1 MSISFS
7 TIYVNLHGKTMIKI
21 FALILF
27 SFSSIAFA
35 QDTLPKSEI
44 EIKLSF
50 VPLVKQAAPA
60 VVNIYAQRIIEERR
74 SPFSRDPFF
83 RDFFRNFGQLQPR
96 VQNSLGSGVILS
108 ADGYVVSNYHV
119 VGGATDIRVV
129 LNDGREISGNVIL
142 SDQESDLAV
151 LRLNTDETLPHLDL
165 RKSDTVEVGE
175 LVLAIGNPF
184 GVGQTVTNGIISG
197 LARTGI
203 ASGSAK
209 GYFLQTDA
217 PINPGNS
224 GGALIDISGSLV
236 GVNTSILSR
245 SGGSNGIGF
254 AIPADLVGQFIIQA
268 KAGRSSFIR
277 PWAGMRGQPITFEM
291 AASLNLHAL
300 SGMII
305 SELHELSPF
314 AQVGIKVGDII
325 TKVDGLDINSPAEML
340 YRMSVL
346 GIGTTV
352 DISYLSKG
360 TILSAKIDLVEM
372 PDMEVKEFILGSE
385 FIFKDLHISELTPEF
400 QSKFGLSFSSKGLII
415 LDPGRMA
422 SRLGLR
428 RGDLLRE
435 VNGKSVNSIGGAISA
450 ISAVKTNGTITIIR
464 SGRRVSLRFR
474 F

>member
-1 MSISFS
+1 
-7 TIYVNLHGKTMIKI
+7 MIRI
-21 FALILF
+21 FALIFF
-27 SFSSIAFA
+27 SFSSIVFA
-35 QDTLPKSEI
+35 NDTVPQSEI

-74 SPFSRDPFF
+74 SPFTRDPFF
-83 RDFFRNFGQLQPR
+83 RDFFRNFGELQPR

-129 LNDGREISGNVIL
+129 LHDGREISGDIIL
-142 SDQESDLAV
+142 SDEDSDLAV
-151 LRLNTDETLPHLDL
+151 LKINIDEMLPHLDL

-254 AIPADLVGQFIIQA
+254 AIPADLVGQFLVQA

-291 AASLNLHAL
+291 AASLNLPAM

-314 AQVGIKVGDII
+314 LKVGIGVGDII

-340 YRMSVL
+340 YRMSVA
-346 GIGTTV
+346 GIGTKV

-360 TILSAKIDLVEM
+360 ITRTKKVGLVEM
-372 PDMEVKEFILGSE
+372 PNSNVEDIVLGPK
-385 FIFKDLHISELTPEF
+385 FIFPGLHVSELTPEF
-400 QSKFGLSFSSKGLII
+400 QSKFGLPFSSKGLIV
-415 LDPGRMA
+415 LDPGRIA
-422 SRLGLR
+422 VRLGLR
-428 RGDLLRE
+428 SGDLLQE
-435 VNGKSVNSIGGAISA
+435 INGKSVETIEDAISA
-450 ISAVKTNGTITIIR
+450 IGSIKSNGSITISR
-464 SGRRVSLRFR
+464 SGRRIALSFR
-474 F
+474 L

>member
-1 MSISFS
+1 MLRI
-7 TIYVNLHGKTMIKI
+7 
-21 FALILF
+21 LILIFF

-35 QDTLPKSEI
+35 KDTVPKSET

-60 VVNIYAQRIIEERR
+60 VVNIYAKRIIEERR

-151 LRLNTDETLPHLDL
+151 LKLNSDEVLPYLEL

-224 GGALIDISGSLV
+224 GGALIDISGALI

-254 AIPADLVGQFIIQA
+254 AIPADLVGQFLIQA
-268 KAGRSSFIR
+268 KEGRTSFIR

-291 AASLNLHAL
+291 AASLGLPAM

-314 AQVGIKVGDII
+314 SLAGIQVGDII
-325 TKVDGLDINSPAEML
+325 TKVDGLDINSPEEML
-340 YRMSVL
+340 YRMSVG

-352 DISYLSKG
+352 DVSYFSQGIIK
-360 TILSAKIDLVEM
+360 SVQIDLVEM
-372 PDMEVKEFILGSE
+372 PNVEAEQVILGPK
-385 FIFKDLHISELTPEF
+385 FIFLDLHISELTPEF
-400 QSKFGLSFSSKGLII
+400 QSKFGLSFSSKGLVV
-415 LDPGRMA
+415 LDPGRVA
-422 SRLGLR
+422 GRLGLR
-428 RGDLLRE
+428 SGDLLQE
-435 VNGKSVNSIGGAISA
+435 INGKSVETVDDAMSSIGSL
-450 ISAVKTNGTITIIR
+450 KGTGSITIRR
-464 SGRRVSLRFR
+464 SGRRISLRFR
-474 F
+474 L

>member
-1 MSISFS
+1 
-7 TIYVNLHGKTMIKI
+7 MIRI
-21 FALILF
+21 FALIFF
-27 SFSSIAFA
+27 SFSSTVFA
-35 QDTLPKSEI
+35 KDTVPQSEL

-129 LNDGREISGNVIL
+129 LHDGREISGDVIL
-142 SDQESDLAV
+142 SDEESDLAV
-151 LRLNTDETLPHLDL
+151 LKLNTDEMLPHLDL

-254 AIPADLVGQFIIQA
+254 AIPADLVGQFLIQA

-291 AASLNLHAL
+291 AASLNLPAM

-314 AQVGIKVGDII
+314 SKAGIGVGDII

-340 YRMSVL
+340 YRMSVV
-346 GIGTTV
+346 GIGTAV
-352 DISYLSKG
+352 DVSYLSQG
-360 TILSAKIDLVEM
+360 ILKSSKIDLVEM
-372 PDMEVKEFILGSE
+372 PNWEAKQVTLGPE
-385 FIFKDLHISELTPEF
+385 FIFMDLHISELTPEF
-400 QSKFGLSFSSKGLII
+400 QSKFGLSFSSDGLIV
-415 LDPGRMA
+415 LDPGRIA

-435 VNGKSVNSIGGAISA
+435 VNRKPVGTIEDAISA
-450 ISAVKTNGTITIIR
+450 ISSIKSSGSITIIR

-474 F
+474 L

>member
-1 MSISFS
+1 
-7 TIYVNLHGKTMIKI
+7 MIRI
-21 FALILF
+21 FALIFF
-27 SFSSIAFA
+27 SFSSIVFA
-35 QDTLPKSEI
+35 KDTVPQSEI

-129 LNDGREISGNVIL
+129 LHDGREISGDVIL
-142 SDQESDLAV
+142 ADEDSDLAV
-151 LRLNTDETLPHLDL
+151 LKINTDEILPHLDL

-254 AIPADLVGQFIIQA
+254 AIPADLVGQFLIQA
-268 KAGRSSFIR
+268 KAGSSSFIR

-291 AASLNLHAL
+291 AASLKLPAM

-314 AQVGIKVGDII
+314 SKVGIGVGDII

-340 YRMSVL
+340 YRMSVV
-346 GIGTTV
+346 GIGTAV
-352 DISYLSKG
+352 DVSYLSQG
-360 TILSAKIDLVEM
+360 ILKSSKIDLVEM
-372 PDMEVKEFILGSE
+372 PNWEAKQITLGPE
-385 FIFKDLHISELTPEF
+385 FIFMDLHISELTPEF
-400 QSKFGLSFSSKGLII
+400 QSKFGLSFSSDGLIV
-415 LDPGRMA
+415 LDPGRIA

-435 VNGKSVNSIGGAISA
+435 VIGKPVDTIEDAISA
-450 ISAVKTNGTITIIR
+450 ISSIKSNGSITIIR

-474 F
+474 L

>member
-1 MSISFS
+1 MLRI
-7 TIYVNLHGKTMIKI
+7 
-21 FALILF
+21 LILIFF
-27 SFSSIAFA
+27 SFSSIASA
-35 QDTLPKSEI
+35 KDTVPKSET

-60 VVNIYAQRIIEERR
+60 VVNIYAKRIIEERR

-151 LRLNTDETLPHLDL
+151 LKLNSDEVLPYLEL

-224 GGALIDISGSLV
+224 GGALIDISGALI

-254 AIPADLVGQFIIQA
+254 AIPADLVGQFLIQA
-268 KAGRSSFIR
+268 KEGRTSFIR

-291 AASLNLHAL
+291 AASLGLPAL
-300 SGMII
+300 SGIII

-314 AQVGIKVGDII
+314 SLAGIQVGDII
-325 TKVDGLDINSPAEML
+325 TKVDGLDINSPEEML
-340 YRMSVL
+340 YRMSVV

-352 DISYLSKG
+352 DVSYFSQGIIK
-360 TILSAKIDLVEM
+360 SVQIDLVEM
-372 PDMEVKEFILGSE
+372 PNIEAEQVILCPK
-385 FIFKDLHISELTPEF
+385 FIFLDLHISELTPEF
-400 QSKFGLSFSSKGLII
+400 QSKFGLSFSSKGLVV
-415 LDPGRMA
+415 LDPGRIA
-422 SRLGLR
+422 GRLGLR
-428 RGDLLRE
+428 SGDLLQE
-435 VNGKSVNSIGGAISA
+435 INGKSVETVDEAMSSIGSL
-450 ISAVKTNGTITIIR
+450 KGTGSITIRR
-464 SGRRVSLRFR
+464 SGRRISLRFR
-474 F
+474 L

>member
-1 MSISFS
+1 
-7 TIYVNLHGKTMIKI
+7 MIRI

-27 SFSSIAFA
+27 SFSSIVFA
-35 QDTLPKSEI
+35 KDTVPQSEI

-74 SPFSRDPFF
+74 RPFTRDPFF
-83 RDFFRNFGQLQPR
+83 RDFFRNFGELQPR

-129 LNDGREISGNVIL
+129 LQDGREISGDIIL
-142 SDQESDLAV
+142 SDEDSDLAV
-151 LRLNTDETLPHLDL
+151 LKINTDEILPHLDL

-254 AIPADLVGQFIIQA
+254 AIPADLVGQFLIQA

-291 AASLNLHAL
+291 AASLNLPAM

-314 AQVGIKVGDII
+314 LKVGIGVGDII

-340 YRMSVL
+340 YRMSVA
-346 GIGTTV
+346 GIGTKV
-352 DISYLSKG
+352 DISYLSKSI
-360 TILSAKIDLVEM
+360 TRTKKVDLVEM
-372 PDMEVKEFILGSE
+372 PNSNVEDIVLGPK
-385 FIFKDLHISELTPEF
+385 FIFPGLHVSELTPEF
-400 QSKFGLSFSSKGLII
+400 QSKFGLSFSSKGLIV
-415 LDPGRMA
+415 LDPGRIA
-422 SRLGLR
+422 VRLGLR
-428 RGDLLRE
+428 SGDLLQE
-435 VNGKSVNSIGGAISA
+435 INGKSVETIEDAISA
-450 ISAVKTNGTITIIR
+450 IGSIKSNGSITISR
-464 SGRRVSLRFR
+464 SGRRIALRFR
-474 F
+474 L

>member
-1 MSISFS
+1 
-7 TIYVNLHGKTMIKI
+7 MIRI
-21 FALILF
+21 FALIFF
-27 SFSSIAFA
+27 SFSSIIFA
-35 QDTLPKSEI
+35 KDTVPQSEL

-50 VPLVKQAAPA
+50 VSLVKQAAPA

-83 RDFFRNFGQLQPR
+83 RDFFQNFGQLQPR

-129 LNDGREISGNVIL
+129 LHDGREISGDVIL
-142 SDQESDLAV
+142 ADEDSDLAV
-151 LRLNTDETLPHLDL
+151 LKINTDEILPHLDL

-254 AIPADLVGQFIIQA
+254 AIPADLVGQFLIQA

-291 AASLNLHAL
+291 AASLNLPAM

-314 AQVGIKVGDII
+314 SKVGIGVGDII
-325 TKVDGLDINSPAEML
+325 TKVDGLDINNPAEML
-340 YRMSVL
+340 YRMSVV
-346 GIGTTV
+346 GIGTAV
-352 DISYLSKG
+352 DVSYLSQG
-360 TILSAKIDLVEM
+360 ILKSSKIDLVEM
-372 PDMEVKEFILGSE
+372 PNWEAKQVTLGPE
-385 FIFKDLHISELTPEF
+385 FIFMDLHISELTPEF
-400 QSKFGLSFSSKGLII
+400 QSKFGLSFSSDGLIV
-415 LDPGRMA
+415 LDPGRIA

-428 RGDLLRE
+428 RGDLLGE
-435 VNGKSVNSIGGAISA
+435 VNGKPVDTIEDAISA
-450 ISAVKTNGTITIIR
+450 ISSIKSSGSITIIR

-474 F
+474 L

>member
-1 MSISFS
+1 
-7 TIYVNLHGKTMIKI
+7 MIRI
-21 FALILF
+21 FALIFF
-27 SFSSIAFA
+27 SFSSTVFA
-35 QDTLPKSEI
+35 KDTVPQSEI

-129 LNDGREISGNVIL
+129 LHDGREISGDVIL
-142 SDQESDLAV
+142 ADEDSDLAV
-151 LRLNTDETLPHLDL
+151 LKINTDEILPHLDL

-254 AIPADLVGQFIIQA
+254 AIPADLVGQFLVQA

-291 AASLNLHAL
+291 AASLNLPAM

-314 AQVGIKVGDII
+314 SKVGIGVGDII

-340 YRMSVL
+340 YRMSVV
-346 GIGTTV
+346 GIGTAV
-352 DISYLSKG
+352 DVSYLSQG
-360 TILSAKIDLVEM
+360 ILKSSKIDLVEM
-372 PDMEVKEFILGSE
+372 PNWEAKQVTLGPE
-385 FIFKDLHISELTPEF
+385 FIFMDLHISELTPEF
-400 QSKFGLSFSSKGLII
+400 QSKFGLSFSSDGLIV
-415 LDPGRMA
+415 LDPGRIA

-435 VNGKSVNSIGGAISA
+435 VNRKPVDTIEDAISA
-450 ISAVKTNGTITIIR
+450 ISSIKSSGSITIIR

-474 F
+474 L

>member
-1 MSISFS
+1 
-7 TIYVNLHGKTMIKI
+7 MIRI
-21 FALILF
+21 FALIFF
-27 SFSSIAFA
+27 SFSSIVFA
-35 QDTLPKSEI
+35 KDTVPQSEI

-129 LNDGREISGNVIL
+129 LHDGREISGNVIL
-142 SDQESDLAV
+142 SDEDSDLAV
-151 LRLNTDETLPHLDL
+151 LKINTDEMLPHLDL

-236 GVNTSILSR
+236 GINTSILSR

-254 AIPADLVGQFIIQA
+254 AIPADLVGQFLVQA
-268 KAGRSSFIR
+268 KSGRSSFIR

-291 AASLNLHAL
+291 AASLNLPAM

-314 AQVGIKVGDII
+314 SKVGIGVGDII

-340 YRMSVL
+340 YRMSVA
-346 GIGTTV
+346 GIGAAV
-352 DISYLSKG
+352 DVSYLSKG
-360 TILSAKIDLVEM
+360 TIKSSKIDLVEI
-372 PDMEVKEFILGSE
+372 PNLKGKQVTLGPE
-385 FIFKDLHISELTPEF
+385 FIFLDLRISELTPEF
-400 QSKFGLSFSSKGLII
+400 QSKFGLSFSSTGLIV
-415 LDPGRMA
+415 LDPGRIA

-435 VNGKSVNSIGGAISA
+435 INGKSVDTIEDVTSA
-450 ISAVKTNGTITIIR
+450 ISSIQSSGSITIIR

-474 F
+474 L

>member
-1 MSISFS
+1 MCIRDRSI
-7 TIYVNLHGKTMIKI
+7 V
-21 FALILF
+21 FAK
-27 SFSSIAFA
+27 
-35 QDTLPKSEI
+35 DTVPQSEI

-129 LNDGREISGNVIL
+129 LHDGREISGDVIL
-142 SDQESDLAV
+142 ADEDSDLAV
-151 LRLNTDETLPHLDL
+151 LKIYTDEILPHLDL

-254 AIPADLVGQFIIQA
+254 AIPADLVGQFLIQA

-291 AASLNLHAL
+291 AASLNLPAM

-314 AQVGIKVGDII
+314 SKVGIGVGDII
-325 TKVDGLDINSPAEML
+325 TKVDGLDINNPAEML
-340 YRMSVL
+340 YRMSVV
-346 GIGTTV
+346 GIGTAV
-352 DISYLSKG
+352 DVSYLSQG
-360 TILSAKIDLVEM
+360 ILKSSKIDLVEM
-372 PDMEVKEFILGSE
+372 PNWEAKQITLGPE
-385 FIFKDLHISELTPEF
+385 FIFMDLHISELTPEF
-400 QSKFGLSFSSKGLII
+400 QSKFGLPFSSDGLIV
-415 LDPGRMA
+415 LDPGRIA

-435 VNGKSVNSIGGAISA
+435 VNRKPVGTIEDAISA
-450 ISAVKTNGTITIIR
+450 ISSIKSSGSITIIR

-474 F
+474 L

>member
-1 MSISFS
+1 
-7 TIYVNLHGKTMIKI
+7 MIQI
-21 FALILF
+21 FALIFF
-27 SFSSIAFA
+27 SFSSTVFA
-35 QDTLPKSEI
+35 KDTVPQSEI

-129 LNDGREISGNVIL
+129 LHDGREISGDVIL
-142 SDQESDLAV
+142 ADEDSDLAV
-151 LRLNTDETLPHLDL
+151 LKINTDEILPHLDL

-254 AIPADLVGQFIIQA
+254 AIPADLVGQFLVQA

-291 AASLNLHAL
+291 AASLNLPAM
-300 SGMII
+300 SGMIV
-305 SELHELSPF
+305 SEIHELSPF
-314 AQVGIKVGDII
+314 SKVGIRVGDII

-340 YRMSVL
+340 YRMSVV
-346 GIGTTV
+346 GIGTAV
-352 DISYLSKG
+352 DVSYLSQG
-360 TILSAKIDLVEM
+360 ILKSSKIDLVEM
-372 PDMEVKEFILGSE
+372 PNWEARQFTLGPE
-385 FIFKDLHISELTPEF
+385 FIFMDLHISELTPEF
-400 QSKFGLSFSSKGLII
+400 QAKFGLSFSSDGLIV
-415 LDPGRMA
+415 LDPGRIA

-435 VNGKSVNSIGGAISA
+435 VNRKPVGTIEDAISA
-450 ISAVKTNGTITIIR
+450 ISSIKSSGSITIIR

-474 F
+474 L

>member
-1 MSISFS
+1 MLRI
-7 TIYVNLHGKTMIKI
+7 
-21 FALILF
+21 LILIFF

-35 QDTLPKSEI
+35 KDTVPKSET

-60 VVNIYAQRIIEERR
+60 VVNIYAKRIIEERR

-151 LRLNTDETLPHLDL
+151 LKLNSDEVLPYLEL

-224 GGALIDISGSLV
+224 GGALIDISGALI

-254 AIPADLVGQFIIQA
+254 AIPADLVGQFLIQA
-268 KAGRSSFIR
+268 KEGRTSFIR

-291 AASLNLHAL
+291 AASLGLPAM

-314 AQVGIKVGDII
+314 SLAGIQVGDII
-325 TKVDGLDINSPAEML
+325 TKVDGLDINSPEEML
-340 YRMSVL
+340 YRMSVV

-352 DISYLSKG
+352 DVSYFSQSIIKSL
-360 TILSAKIDLVEM
+360 KIDLVEM
-372 PDMEVKEFILGSE
+372 PNVKAEQVTLGPK
-385 FIFKDLHISELTPEF
+385 FIFLDLHISELTPEF
-400 QSKFGLSFSSKGLII
+400 QSKFGLSFSSKGLVV
-415 LDPGRMA
+415 LDPGRIA
-422 SRLGLR
+422 GRLGLR
-428 RGDLLRE
+428 SGDLLQE
-435 VNGKSVNSIGGAISA
+435 INGKSVETVDEAMSSIGSL
-450 ISAVKTNGTITIIR
+450 KGTGSITIRR
-464 SGRRVSLRFR
+464 SGRRISLRFR
-474 F
+474 L

>member
-1 MSISFS
+1 M
-7 TIYVNLHGKTMIKI
+7 LRI
-21 FALILF
+21 FILIFF

-35 QDTLPKSEI
+35 KDTVPKSET

-60 VVNIYAQRIIEERR
+60 VVNIYAKRIIEERR

-83 RDFFRNFGQLQPR
+83 QDFFRNFGQLQPR

-151 LRLNTDETLPHLDL
+151 LKLNSDEVLPYLEL

-224 GGALIDISGSLV
+224 GGALIDISGALI

-254 AIPADLVGQFIIQA
+254 AIPADLVGQFLIQA
-268 KAGRSSFIR
+268 KEGRTSFIR

-291 AASLNLHAL
+291 AASLGLPAM

-314 AQVGIKVGDII
+314 SLAGIQVGDII
-325 TKVDGLDINSPAEML
+325 TKVDGLDINSPEEML
-340 YRMSVL
+340 YRMSVV

-352 DISYLSKG
+352 DVSYFSQGIIK
-360 TILSAKIDLVEM
+360 SVQIDLVEM
-372 PDMEVKEFILGSE
+372 PNIEAEQVILGPK
-385 FIFKDLHISELTPEF
+385 FIFLDLHISELTPEF
-400 QSKFGLSFSSKGLII
+400 QSKFGLSFSSKGLVV
-415 LDPGRMA
+415 LDPGRIA
-422 SRLGLR
+422 GRLGLR
-428 RGDLLRE
+428 SGDLLQE
-435 VNGKSVNSIGGAISA
+435 INGKSVETIDEAMSSIGSL
-450 ISAVKTNGTITIIR
+450 KGTGSITIRR
-464 SGRRVSLRFR
+464 SGRRISLRFR
-474 F
+474 L

>member
-1 MSISFS
+1 
-7 TIYVNLHGKTMIKI
+7 MIRI
-21 FALILF
+21 FALIFF
-27 SFSSIAFA
+27 SFSSTVFA
-35 QDTLPKSEI
+35 KDTVPQSEI

-60 VVNIYAQRIIEERR
+60 VVNIYAKRIIEERR
-74 SPFSRDPFF
+74 SPFSKDPFF
-83 RDFFRNFGQLQPR
+83 RDFFQNFGQLQPR

-108 ADGYVVSNYHV
+108 ANGYVVSNYHV

-129 LNDGREISGNVIL
+129 LHDGREISGDVIL
-142 SDQESDLAV
+142 ADEDSDLAV
-151 LRLNTDETLPHLDL
+151 LKINTDEILPHLDL

-254 AIPADLVGQFIIQA
+254 AIPADLVGQFLVQA

-291 AASLNLHAL
+291 AASLNLPAM

-314 AQVGIKVGDII
+314 LKVGIGVGDII

-340 YRMSVL
+340 YRMSVV
-346 GIGTTV
+346 GIGTAV
-352 DISYLSKG
+352 DVSYLSQG
-360 TILSAKIDLVEM
+360 ILKSSKIDLVEM
-372 PDMEVKEFILGSE
+372 PNWEAKQVTLGPE
-385 FIFKDLHISELTPEF
+385 FIFMDLHISELTPEF
-400 QSKFGLSFSSKGLII
+400 QSKFGLSFSSDGLIV
-415 LDPGRMA
+415 LDPGRIA

-428 RGDLLRE
+428 RGDLLR
-435 VNGKSVNSIGGAISA
+435 VLQSQRQQQLNQIQIP
-450 ISAVKTNGTITIIR
+450 R
-464 SGRRVSLRFR
+464 LF
-474 F
+474 

>member
-1 MSISFS
+1 
-7 TIYVNLHGKTMIKI
+7 MIRI
-21 FALILF
+21 FAIIFF
-27 SFSSIAFA
+27 SFSSIIVAK
-35 QDTLPKSEI
+35 DTVPQSEL

-83 RDFFRNFGQLQPR
+83 RDFFRNFGQMQPR

-129 LNDGREISGNVIL
+129 LHDGREISGNVIL
-142 SDQESDLAV
+142 SDEESDLAV
-151 LRLNTDETLPHLDL
+151 LKLDTDEMLPHLDL

-254 AIPADLVGQFIIQA
+254 AIPADLVGQFLVQA

-291 AASLNLHAL
+291 AASLNLPAM
-300 SGMII
+300 SGMIV
-305 SELHELSPF
+305 SEIHELSQF
-314 AQVGIKVGDII
+314 SKVGIGVGDII

-340 YRMSVL
+340 YRMSVV
-346 GIGTTV
+346 GIGTAV
-352 DISYLSKG
+352 DVSYLSQGIIK
-360 TILSAKIDLVEM
+360 SSKIELVEI
-372 PDMEVKEFILGSE
+372 PNLKAKQVTLGPE
-385 FIFKDLHISELTPEF
+385 FIFMDLQISELTPEL
-400 QSKFGLSFSSKGLII
+400 QSKFGLSFSSKGLIV
-415 LDPGRMA
+415 LDPGRIA
-422 SRLGLR
+422 SRLSLR
-428 RGDLLRE
+428 KGDLLRE
-435 VNGKSVNSIGGAISA
+435 INRKPVNTIEDAVSA
-450 ISAVKTNGTITIIR
+450 ISSIKSSGSITIIR

-474 F
+474 L

>member
-1 MSISFS
+1 
-7 TIYVNLHGKTMIKI
+7 MIRI
-21 FALILF
+21 FALIFF
-27 SFSSIAFA
+27 SFSSIVFA
-35 QDTLPKSEI
+35 KDTVPQSEI

-129 LNDGREISGNVIL
+129 LHDGREISGDVIL
-142 SDQESDLAV
+142 ADEDSDLAV
-151 LRLNTDETLPHLDL
+151 LKINTNEILPHLDL

-254 AIPADLVGQFIIQA
+254 AIPADLVGQFLIQA

-291 AASLNLHAL
+291 AASLNLPAM

-314 AQVGIKVGDII
+314 SKVGIGVGDII

-340 YRMSVL
+340 YRMSVV
-346 GIGTTV
+346 GIGTAV
-352 DISYLSKG
+352 DVSYLSQG
-360 TILSAKIDLVEM
+360 ILKSSKIDLVEM
-372 PDMEVKEFILGSE
+372 PNWEAKQVTLGPE
-385 FIFKDLHISELTPEF
+385 FIFMDLHISELTPEF
-400 QSKFGLSFSSKGLII
+400 QSKFGLSFSSDGLIV
-415 LDPGRMA
+415 LDPGRIA

-435 VNGKSVNSIGGAISA
+435 VNRKPVGTIEDAISA
-450 ISAVKTNGTITIIR
+450 ISSIKSSGSITIIR

-474 F
+474 L

>member
-1 MSISFS
+1 
-7 TIYVNLHGKTMIKI
+7 MIRI
-21 FALILF
+21 FALIFF
-27 SFSSIAFA
+27 SFSSIVFA
-35 QDTLPKSEI
+35 KDTVPQSEI

-129 LNDGREISGNVIL
+129 LHDGREISGDVIL
-142 SDQESDLAV
+142 ADEDSDLAV
-151 LRLNTDETLPHLDL
+151 LKINTDEILPHLDL

-254 AIPADLVGQFIIQA
+254 AIPADLVGQFLVQA

-291 AASLNLHAL
+291 AASLNLPAM

-314 AQVGIKVGDII
+314 SKVGIGVGDII

-340 YRMSVL
+340 YRMSVV
-346 GIGTTV
+346 GIGTAV
-352 DISYLSKG
+352 DVSYLSQG
-360 TILSAKIDLVEM
+360 ILKSSKIDLVEM
-372 PDMEVKEFILGSE
+372 PNWEAKQITLGPE
-385 FIFKDLHISELTPEF
+385 FIFMDLQISELTPEF
-400 QSKFGLSFSSKGLII
+400 QSKFGLSFSSDGLIV
-415 LDPGRMA
+415 LDPGRIA

-435 VNGKSVNSIGGAISA
+435 VNRKPVGTIEDAISA
-450 ISAVKTNGTITIIR
+450 ISSIKSSGSITIIR

-474 F
+474 L

>member
-1 MSISFS
+1 
-7 TIYVNLHGKTMIKI
+7 MIRI
-21 FALILF
+21 FALIFF
-27 SFSSIAFA
+27 SFSSIVFA
-35 QDTLPKSEI
+35 KDTVPQSEI

-129 LNDGREISGNVIL
+129 LHDGREISGDVIL
-142 SDQESDLAV
+142 ADEDSDLAV
-151 LRLNTDETLPHLDL
+151 LKINTDEMLPHLDL

-254 AIPADLVGQFIIQA
+254 AIPADLVGQFLIQA

-291 AASLNLHAL
+291 AASLNLPAM

-314 AQVGIKVGDII
+314 SKVGIGVGDII

-340 YRMSVL
+340 YRMSVV
-346 GIGTTV
+346 GIGTAV
-352 DISYLSKG
+352 DVSYLSQG
-360 TILSAKIDLVEM
+360 ILKSSKIDLVEM
-372 PDMEVKEFILGSE
+372 PNWEAKRVTLGPE
-385 FIFKDLHISELTPEF
+385 FIFMDLHISELTPEF
-400 QSKFGLSFSSKGLII
+400 QSKFGLSFSSDGLIV
-415 LDPGRMA
+415 LDPGRIA

-428 RGDLLRE
+428 RGDLLGE
-435 VNGKSVNSIGGAISA
+435 VNGKPVDTIEDAISA
-450 ISAVKTNGTITIIR
+450 ISSIKSSGSITIIR
-464 SGRRVSLRFR
+464 SGRRVFLRFR
-474 F
+474 L

>member
-1 MSISFS
+1 MLRI
-7 TIYVNLHGKTMIKI
+7 
-21 FALILF
+21 LILIFF
-27 SFSSIAFA
+27 SFSSIASA
-35 QDTLPKSEI
+35 KDTVPKSET

-60 VVNIYAQRIIEERR
+60 VVNIYAKRIIEERR

-151 LRLNTDETLPHLDL
+151 LKLNSDEVLPYLEL

-224 GGALIDISGSLV
+224 GGALIDISGALI

-254 AIPADLVGQFIIQA
+254 AIPADLVGQFLIQA
-268 KAGRSSFIR
+268 KEGRTSFIR

-291 AASLNLHAL
+291 AASLGLPAM

-314 AQVGIKVGDII
+314 SLAGIQVGDII
-325 TKVDGLDINSPAEML
+325 TKVDGLDINSPEEML
-340 YRMSVL
+340 YRMSVV

-352 DISYLSKG
+352 DVSYFSQSIIKSL
-360 TILSAKIDLVEM
+360 KIDLVEM
-372 PDMEVKEFILGSE
+372 PNVKAEQVTLGPK
-385 FIFKDLHISELTPEF
+385 FIFLDLHISELTPEF
-400 QSKFGLSFSSKGLII
+400 QSKFGLSFSSKGLVV
-415 LDPGRMA
+415 LDPGRIA
-422 SRLGLR
+422 GRLGLR
-428 RGDLLRE
+428 SGDLLQE
-435 VNGKSVNSIGGAISA
+435 INGKSVETIDEAMSSIGSL
-450 ISAVKTNGTITIIR
+450 KGTGSITIRR
-464 SGRRVSLRFR
+464 SGRRISLRFR
-474 F
+474 L

>member
-1 MSISFS
+1 
-7 TIYVNLHGKTMIKI
+7 MIRI

-27 SFSSIAFA
+27 SFSSIVFA
-35 QDTLPKSEI
+35 KDTVPQSEI

-60 VVNIYAQRIIEERR
+60 VVNIYAQIIIEERR

-129 LNDGREISGNVIL
+129 LHDGREISGDVIL
-142 SDQESDLAV
+142 ADEDSDLAV
-151 LRLNTDETLPHLDL
+151 LKINTDEILPHLDL

-254 AIPADLVGQFIIQA
+254 AIPADLVGQFLVQA

-291 AASLNLHAL
+291 AASLNLPAM

-314 AQVGIKVGDII
+314 SKVGIGVGDII

-340 YRMSVL
+340 YRMSVV
-346 GIGTTV
+346 GIGTAV
-352 DISYLSKG
+352 DVSYLSQG
-360 TILSAKIDLVEM
+360 ILKSSKIDLVEM
-372 PDMEVKEFILGSE
+372 PNWEAKQVTLGPE
-385 FIFKDLHISELTPEF
+385 FIFMDLHISELTPEF
-400 QSKFGLSFSSKGLII
+400 QSKFGLSFSSDGLIV
-415 LDPGRMA
+415 LDPGRIA

-435 VNGKSVNSIGGAISA
+435 VNRKPVGTIEGAISA
-450 ISAVKTNGTITIIR
+450 ISSIKSSGSITIIR

-474 F
+474 L

>member
-1 MSISFS
+1 
-7 TIYVNLHGKTMIKI
+7 MIRI
-21 FALILF
+21 FALIFF
-27 SFSSIAFA
+27 SFSSIVFA
-35 QDTLPKSEI
+35 KDTVPQSEI

-129 LNDGREISGNVIL
+129 LHDGREISGDVIL
-142 SDQESDLAV
+142 ADEDSDLAV
-151 LRLNTDETLPHLDL
+151 LKINTDEILPHLDL

-254 AIPADLVGQFIIQA
+254 AIPADLVGQFLVQA

-291 AASLNLHAL
+291 AASLNLPAM

-314 AQVGIKVGDII
+314 SKVGIGVGDII

-340 YRMSVL
+340 YRMSVV
-346 GIGTTV
+346 GIGTAV
-352 DISYLSKG
+352 DVSYLSQG
-360 TILSAKIDLVEM
+360 ILKSSKIDLVEM
-372 PDMEVKEFILGSE
+372 PNWEAKQIILGPE
-385 FIFKDLHISELTPEF
+385 FIFMDLHISELTPEF
-400 QSKFGLSFSSKGLII
+400 QSTFGLSFSSDGLIV
-415 LDPGRMA
+415 LDPGRIA

-428 RGDLLRE
+428 RGDLLGE
-435 VNGKSVNSIGGAISA
+435 VNGKPVDTIEDAISA
-450 ISAVKTNGTITIIR
+450 ISSIKSSGSITIIR

-474 F
+474 L

>member
-1 MSISFS
+1 
-7 TIYVNLHGKTMIKI
+7 MIRI
-21 FALILF
+21 FALIFF
-27 SFSSIAFA
+27 SFSSIVFA
-35 QDTLPKSEI
+35 KDTVPQSEI

-129 LNDGREISGNVIL
+129 LHDGREISGNVIL
-142 SDQESDLAV
+142 SDEDSDLAV
-151 LRLNTDETLPHLDL
+151 LKINTDEMLPHLDL

-254 AIPADLVGQFIIQA
+254 AIPADLVGQFLVQA

-291 AASLNLHAL
+291 AASLNLPAM

-314 AQVGIKVGDII
+314 SKVGIGVGDII
-325 TKVDGLDINSPAEML
+325 TKVDGLDINNPAEML
-340 YRMSVL
+340 YRMSVV
-346 GIGTTV
+346 GIGTAV
-352 DISYLSKG
+352 DVSYLSQG
-360 TILSAKIDLVEM
+360 ILKSSKIDLVEM
-372 PDMEVKEFILGSE
+372 PNWEAKQVTLGPE
-385 FIFKDLHISELTPEF
+385 FIFMDLHISELTPEF
-400 QSKFGLSFSSKGLII
+400 QSKFGLSFSSDGLIV
-415 LDPGRMA
+415 LDPGRIA

-435 VNGKSVNSIGGAISA
+435 VNRKPVDTIEDAISA
-450 ISAVKTNGTITIIR
+450 ISSIKSNGSITIIR

-474 F
+474 L

>member
-1 MSISFS
+1 
-7 TIYVNLHGKTMIKI
+7 MIRI
-21 FALILF
+21 FALIFF
-27 SFSSIAFA
+27 SFSSIVFA
-35 QDTLPKSEI
+35 KDTVPQSEI

-74 SPFSRDPFF
+74 SPFTRDPFF
-83 RDFFRNFGQLQPR
+83 RDFFQNFGQLQPR

-129 LNDGREISGNVIL
+129 LHDGREISGDVIL
-142 SDQESDLAV
+142 ADEDSDLAV
-151 LRLNTDETLPHLDL
+151 LKINTDEILPHLDL

-254 AIPADLVGQFIIQA
+254 AIPADLVGQFLVQA

-291 AASLNLHAL
+291 AASLNLPAM

-314 AQVGIKVGDII
+314 SKVGIGVGDII

-340 YRMSVL
+340 YRMSVV
-346 GIGTTV
+346 GIGTAV
-352 DISYLSKG
+352 DVSYLSQG
-360 TILSAKIDLVEM
+360 ILKSSKIDLVEM
-372 PDMEVKEFILGSE
+372 PNWEAKQVTLGPE
-385 FIFKDLHISELTPEF
+385 FIFMDLHISELTPEF
-400 QSKFGLSFSSKGLII
+400 QSKFGLSFSSDGLIV
-415 LDPGRMA
+415 LDPGRIA

-435 VNGKSVNSIGGAISA
+435 VNRKPVGTIEDAISA
-450 ISAVKTNGTITIIR
+450 ISSIKSSGSITIIR

-474 F
+474 L

>member
-1 MSISFS
+1 
-7 TIYVNLHGKTMIKI
+7 MIRI
-21 FALILF
+21 FALIFF
-27 SFSSIAFA
+27 SFSSIVLAK
-35 QDTLPKSEI
+35 DTVPQSEI

-129 LNDGREISGNVIL
+129 LHDGREISGDVIL
-142 SDQESDLAV
+142 ADEDSDLAV
-151 LRLNTDETLPHLDL
+151 LKINTDEILPHLDL

-254 AIPADLVGQFIIQA
+254 AIPADLVGQFLIQA

-291 AASLNLHAL
+291 AASLNLPAM

-314 AQVGIKVGDII
+314 SKVGIGVGDII

-340 YRMSVL
+340 YRMSVV
-346 GIGTTV
+346 GIGTAV
-352 DISYLSKG
+352 DVSYLSQG
-360 TILSAKIDLVEM
+360 ILKSSKIDLVEM
-372 PDMEVKEFILGSE
+372 PNWEARQFTLGPE
-385 FIFKDLHISELTPEF
+385 FIFMDLHISELTPEF
-400 QSKFGLSFSSKGLII
+400 QSKFGLSFSSDGLIV
-415 LDPGRMA
+415 LDPGRIA

-435 VNGKSVNSIGGAISA
+435 VNRKPVGTIEDAISA
-450 ISAVKTNGTITIIR
+450 ISSIKSSGSITIIR

-474 F
+474 L

>member
-1 MSISFS
+1 
-7 TIYVNLHGKTMIKI
+7 MIRI
-21 FALILF
+21 FALIFF
-27 SFSSIAFA
+27 SFSSIVFA
-35 QDTLPKSEI
+35 KDTVPQSEI

-50 VPLVKQAAPA
+50 VPLVKQASPA

-129 LNDGREISGNVIL
+129 LHDGREISGDVIL
-142 SDQESDLAV
+142 ADEDSDLAV
-151 LRLNTDETLPHLDL
+151 LKINTDEILPHLDL

-254 AIPADLVGQFIIQA
+254 AIPADLIGQFLIQA

-291 AASLNLHAL
+291 AASLNLPAM

-314 AQVGIKVGDII
+314 SKVGIGVGDII

-340 YRMSVL
+340 YRMSVV
-346 GIGTTV
+346 GIGTAV
-352 DISYLSKG
+352 DVSYLSQG
-360 TILSAKIDLVEM
+360 ILKSSKIDLVEM
-372 PDMEVKEFILGSE
+372 PNWEAKQVTLGPE
-385 FIFKDLHISELTPEF
+385 FIFMDLHISELTPEF
-400 QSKFGLSFSSKGLII
+400 QSKFGLSFSSDGLIV
-415 LDPGRMA
+415 LDPGRIA

-435 VNGKSVNSIGGAISA
+435 VNRKPVGTIEDAISA
-450 ISAVKTNGTITIIR
+450 ISSIKSSGSITIIR

-474 F
+474 L

>member
-1 MSISFS
+1 
-7 TIYVNLHGKTMIKI
+7 MIRI
-21 FALILF
+21 FALIFF
-27 SFSSIAFA
+27 SFSSIVFA
-35 QDTLPKSEI
+35 KDTVPQSEI

-50 VPLVKQAAPA
+50 VPLVKQASPA

-129 LNDGREISGNVIL
+129 LHDGREISGDVIL
-142 SDQESDLAV
+142 ADEDSDLAV
-151 LRLNTDETLPHLDL
+151 LKINTDEILPHLDL

-254 AIPADLVGQFIIQA
+254 AIPADLVGQFLVQA

-291 AASLNLHAL
+291 AASLNLPAM

-314 AQVGIKVGDII
+314 SKVGMGVGDII
-325 TKVDGLDINSPAEML
+325 IKVDGLDINSPAEML
-340 YRMSVL
+340 YRMSVV
-346 GIGTTV
+346 GIGTAV
-352 DISYLSKG
+352 DVSYLSQG
-360 TILSAKIDLVEM
+360 ILKSSKIDLVEM
-372 PDMEVKEFILGSE
+372 PNWEAKQVTLGPE
-385 FIFKDLHISELTPEF
+385 FIFMDLHISELTPEF
-400 QSKFGLSFSSKGLII
+400 QSKFGLSFSSDGLIV
-415 LDPGRMA
+415 LDPGRIA

-428 RGDLLRE
+428 RGDLLGE
-435 VNGKSVNSIGGAISA
+435 VNGKPVDTIQDAISA
-450 ISAVKTNGTITIIR
+450 ISSIKSGGSITIIR

-474 F
+474 L

>member
-1 MSISFS
+1 
-7 TIYVNLHGKTMIKI
+7 MIRI
-21 FALILF
+21 FALIFF
-27 SFSSIAFA
+27 SFSSIVSAK
-35 QDTLPKSEI
+35 DTVPQSEI

-74 SPFSRDPFF
+74 SPFSRDLFF
-83 RDFFRNFGQLQPR
+83 RDFFQNFGQLQPR

-129 LNDGREISGNVIL
+129 LHDGREISGDVIL
-142 SDQESDLAV
+142 ADEDSDLAV
-151 LRLNTDETLPHLDL
+151 LKINTDEILPHLDL

-254 AIPADLVGQFIIQA
+254 AIPADLVGQFLIQA
-268 KAGRSSFIR
+268 KAGSSSFIR

-291 AASLNLHAL
+291 AASLNLPAM

-314 AQVGIKVGDII
+314 SKAGIGVGDII

-340 YRMSVL
+340 YRMSVV
-346 GIGTTV
+346 GIGRAV
-352 DISYLSKG
+352 DVSYLSQG
-360 TILSAKIDLVEM
+360 ILKSSKIDLVEM
-372 PDMEVKEFILGSE
+372 PNWEARQFTLGPE
-385 FIFKDLHISELTPEF
+385 FIFMDLHISELTPEF
-400 QSKFGLSFSSKGLII
+400 QSKFGLSFSSDGLIV
-415 LDPGRMA
+415 LDPGRIA

-435 VNGKSVNSIGGAISA
+435 VNRKPVGTVEDAISA
-450 ISAVKTNGTITIIR
+450 ISSIKSSGSITIIR

-474 F
+474 L

>member
-1 MSISFS
+1 
-7 TIYVNLHGKTMIKI
+7 MIRI
-21 FALILF
+21 FALIFF
-27 SFSSIAFA
+27 SFSSIVFA
-35 QDTLPKSEI
+35 KDTVPQSEI

-119 VGGATDIRVV
+119 VGGATDIKVV
-129 LNDGREISGNVIL
+129 LHDGREISGDVIL
-142 SDQESDLAV
+142 ADEDSDLAV
-151 LRLNTDETLPHLDL
+151 LKINTDEILPHLDL

-254 AIPADLVGQFIIQA
+254 AIPADLVGQFLVQA

-291 AASLNLHAL
+291 AASLNLPAM

-314 AQVGIKVGDII
+314 SKVGIGVGDII

-340 YRMSVL
+340 YRMSVV
-346 GIGTTV
+346 GIGTAV
-352 DISYLSKG
+352 DVSYLSQG
-360 TILSAKIDLVEM
+360 ILKSSKIDLVEM
-372 PDMEVKEFILGSE
+372 QNWEAKQVTLGPE
-385 FIFKDLHISELTPEF
+385 FIFLDLHISELTPEF
-400 QSKFGLSFSSKGLII
+400 QSKFGLSFSSDGLIV
-415 LDPGRMA
+415 LDPGRIA

-435 VNGKSVNSIGGAISA
+435 VNRKPVATIEDAISA
-450 ISAVKTNGTITIIR
+450 ISFIKSSGSITIIR

-474 F
+474 L

>member
-1 MSISFS
+1 M
-7 TIYVNLHGKTMIKI
+7 LRI
-21 FALILF
+21 FILIFF

-35 QDTLPKSEI
+35 KDTVPKSET

-60 VVNIYAQRIIEERR
+60 VVNIYAKRIIEERR

-151 LRLNTDETLPHLDL
+151 LKLNSDEVLPYLEL

-224 GGALIDISGSLV
+224 GGALIDISGALI

-254 AIPADLVGQFIIQA
+254 AIPADLVGQFLIQA
-268 KAGRSSFIR
+268 KEGRTSFIR

-291 AASLNLHAL
+291 AASLGLPAM

-314 AQVGIKVGDII
+314 SLAGIQVGDII
-325 TKVDGLDINSPAEML
+325 TKVDGLDINSPEEML
-340 YRMSVL
+340 YRMSVV

-352 DISYLSKG
+352 DVSYFSQSIIKSL
-360 TILSAKIDLVEM
+360 KIDLVEM
-372 PDMEVKEFILGSE
+372 PNVKAEQVTLGPK
-385 FIFKDLHISELTPEF
+385 FIFLDLHISELTPEF
-400 QSKFGLSFSSKGLII
+400 QSKFGLSFSSKGLVV
-415 LDPGRMA
+415 LDPGRIA
-422 SRLGLR
+422 GRLGLR
-428 RGDLLRE
+428 SGDLLQE
-435 VNGKSVNSIGGAISA
+435 INGKSVETIDEAMSSIGSL
-450 ISAVKTNGTITIIR
+450 KGTGSITIRR
-464 SGRRVSLRFR
+464 SGRRISLRFR
-474 F
+474 L

>member
-1 MSISFS
+1 M
-7 TIYVNLHGKTMIKI
+7 
-21 FALILF
+21 
-27 SFSSIAFA
+27 
-35 QDTLPKSEI
+35 
-44 EIKLSF
+44 
-50 VPLVKQAAPA
+50 
-60 VVNIYAQRIIEERR
+60 
-74 SPFSRDPFF
+74 
-83 RDFFRNFGQLQPR
+83 
-96 VQNSLGSGVILS
+96 S

-129 LNDGREISGNVIL
+129 LNNGREISGNVIL

-151 LRLNTDETLPHLDL
+151 LKLNSDEVLPYLEL

-224 GGALIDISGSLV
+224 GGALIDISGALI

-254 AIPADLVGQFIIQA
+254 AIPADLVGQFLIQA
-268 KAGRSSFIR
+268 KEGRTSFIR

-291 AASLNLHAL
+291 AASLGLPAM

-314 AQVGIKVGDII
+314 SLAGIQVGDII
-325 TKVDGLDINSPAEML
+325 TKVDGLDINSPEEML
-340 YRMSVL
+340 YRMSVG

-352 DISYLSKG
+352 DVSYFSKS
-360 TILSAKIDLVEM
+360 IIKSLKIDLVEM
-372 PDMEVKEFILGSE
+372 PNVKAEQVTLGPK
-385 FIFKDLHISELTPEF
+385 FIFLDLHISELTPEF
-400 QSKFGLSFSSKGLII
+400 QSKFGLSFSSKGLVV
-415 LDPGRMA
+415 LDPGRIA
-422 SRLGLR
+422 GRLGLR
-428 RGDLLRE
+428 SGDLLQE
-435 VNGKSVNSIGGAISA
+435 INGKSVETVDEAMSSIGSL
-450 ISAVKTNGTITIIR
+450 KGTGSITIRR
-464 SGRRVSLRFR
+464 SGRRISLRFR
-474 F
+474 L

>member
-1 MSISFS
+1 
-7 TIYVNLHGKTMIKI
+7 MIRI
-21 FALILF
+21 FALIFF
-27 SFSSIAFA
+27 SFSSIVFA
-35 QDTLPKSEI
+35 KDTVPQSEI

-129 LNDGREISGNVIL
+129 LHDGREISGDVIL
-142 SDQESDLAV
+142 ADEDSDLAV
-151 LRLNTDETLPHLDL
+151 LKINTDEILPHLDL

-254 AIPADLVGQFIIQA
+254 AIPADLVGQFLVQA

-291 AASLNLHAL
+291 AASLNLPAM

-314 AQVGIKVGDII
+314 SKVGIGVGDII

-340 YRMSVL
+340 YRMSVV
-346 GIGTTV
+346 GIGTAV
-352 DISYLSKG
+352 DVSYLSQG
-360 TILSAKIDLVEM
+360 ILKSSKIDLVEM
-372 PDMEVKEFILGSE
+372 PNWEAKQIILGPE
-385 FIFKDLHISELTPEF
+385 FIFMDLHISELTPEF
-400 QSKFGLSFSSKGLII
+400 QSKFGLSFSSDGLIV
-415 LDPGRMA
+415 LDPGRIA

-435 VNGKSVNSIGGAISA
+435 VNRKPVGTIEDAISA
-450 ISAVKTNGTITIIR
+450 ISSIKSSGSITIIR

-474 F
+474 L

>member
-1 MSISFS
+1 
-7 TIYVNLHGKTMIKI
+7 MIRI
-21 FALILF
+21 FALIFF
-27 SFSSIAFA
+27 SFSSIVFA
-35 QDTLPKSEI
+35 KDTFPQSEI

-129 LNDGREISGNVIL
+129 LHDGREISGDIIL
-142 SDQESDLAV
+142 SDEDSDLAV
-151 LRLNTDETLPHLDL
+151 LKINIDEMLPHLDL

-254 AIPADLVGQFIIQA
+254 AIPADLVGQFLVQA

-291 AASLNLHAL
+291 AASLNLSAM

-314 AQVGIKVGDII
+314 SKVGIGVGDII

-340 YRMSVL
+340 YRMSVV
-346 GIGTTV
+346 GIGTAV
-352 DISYLSKG
+352 DVSYLSQG
-360 TILSAKIDLVEM
+360 ILKSSKIDLVKM
-372 PDMEVKEFILGSE
+372 PNWEAKQVTLGPE
-385 FIFKDLHISELTPEF
+385 FIFMDLHISELTPEF
-400 QSKFGLSFSSKGLII
+400 QSKFGLSFSSDGLIV
-415 LDPGRMA
+415 LDPGRIA

-435 VNGKSVNSIGGAISA
+435 VNRKPVDTIEDAISA
-450 ISAVKTNGTITIIR
+450 ISSIKSSGSITIIR

-474 F
+474 L

>member
-1 MSISFS
+1 
-7 TIYVNLHGKTMIKI
+7 MIRI
-21 FALILF
+21 FALIFF
-27 SFSSIAFA
+27 SFSSIVFA
-35 QDTLPKSEI
+35 KDTVPQSEI

-129 LNDGREISGNVIL
+129 LHDGREISGDVIL
-142 SDQESDLAV
+142 ADEDSDLAV
-151 LRLNTDETLPHLDL
+151 LKINTDEILPHLDL

-254 AIPADLVGQFIIQA
+254 AIPADLVGQFLVQA

-291 AASLNLHAL
+291 AASLNLPAM

-314 AQVGIKVGDII
+314 SKVGIGVGDII

-340 YRMSVL
+340 YRMSVV
-346 GIGTTV
+346 GIGTAV
-352 DISYLSKG
+352 DVSYLSQG
-360 TILSAKIDLVEM
+360 ILKSSKIDLVEM
-372 PDMEVKEFILGSE
+372 PNWEAKQVTLGPE
-385 FIFKDLHISELTPEF
+385 FIFMDLHISELTPEF
-400 QSKFGLSFSSKGLII
+400 QSKFGLSFSSDGLIV
-415 LDPGRMA
+415 LDPGRIA

-435 VNGKSVNSIGGAISA
+435 VNRKSVGTIGDAISA
-450 ISAVKTNGTITIIR
+450 ISSIKSSGSITIIR

-474 F
+474 L

>member
-1 MSISFS
+1 MLRI
-7 TIYVNLHGKTMIKI
+7 
-21 FALILF
+21 LILIFF

-35 QDTLPKSEI
+35 KDTVPKSET

-60 VVNIYAQRIIEERR
+60 VVNIYAKRIIEERR

-151 LRLNTDETLPHLDL
+151 LKLNSDEVLPYLEL

-224 GGALIDISGSLV
+224 GGALIDISGALI

-254 AIPADLVGQFIIQA
+254 AIPADLVGQFLIQA
-268 KAGRSSFIR
+268 KEGRTSFIR

-291 AASLNLHAL
+291 AASLGLPAM

-314 AQVGIKVGDII
+314 SLAGIQVGDII
-325 TKVDGLDINSPAEML
+325 TKVDGLDINSPEEML
-340 YRMSVL
+340 YRMSVG

-352 DISYLSKG
+352 DVSYLSQSIIK
-360 TILSAKIDLVEM
+360 SVQIDLVEM
-372 PDMEVKEFILGSE
+372 PNVEAEQVILGPK
-385 FIFKDLHISELTPEF
+385 FIFLDLHISELTPEF
-400 QSKFGLSFSSKGLII
+400 QSKFGLSFSSKGLVV
-415 LDPGRMA
+415 LDPGRIA
-422 SRLGLR
+422 GRLGLR
-428 RGDLLRE
+428 SGDLLQE
-435 VNGKSVNSIGGAISA
+435 INGKSVETVDEAMSSIGSL
-450 ISAVKTNGTITIIR
+450 KGTGSITIRR
-464 SGRRVSLRFR
+464 SGRRISLRFR
-474 F
+474 L

>member
-1 MSISFS
+1 
-7 TIYVNLHGKTMIKI
+7 MIRI
-21 FALILF
+21 FALIFF
-27 SFSSIAFA
+27 SFSSIVFA
-35 QDTLPKSEI
+35 KDTVPQSEI

-60 VVNIYAQRIIEERR
+60 VVNIYAQRVIEERR

-129 LNDGREISGNVIL
+129 LHDGREISGNVIL
-142 SDQESDLAV
+142 ADEDSDLAV
-151 LRLNTDETLPHLDL
+151 LKINTDEMLPHLDL
-165 RKSDTVEVGE
+165 RKSDTIEVGE

-254 AIPADLVGQFIIQA
+254 AIPADLVGQFLIQA

-291 AASLNLHAL
+291 AASLNLPAM

-314 AQVGIKVGDII
+314 SKVGIGVGDII

-340 YRMSVL
+340 YRMSVV
-346 GIGTTV
+346 GIGTAV
-352 DISYLSKG
+352 DVSYLSQG
-360 TILSAKIDLVEM
+360 ILKSSKIDLVEM
-372 PDMEVKEFILGSE
+372 PNWEAKQVTLGPE
-385 FIFKDLHISELTPEF
+385 FIFMDLHISELTPEF
-400 QSKFGLSFSSKGLII
+400 QSKFGLSFSSDGLIV
-415 LDPGRMA
+415 LDPGRIA

-435 VNGKSVNSIGGAISA
+435 VNRKPVDTIEDAISA
-450 ISAVKTNGTITIIR
+450 ISFIKSSGSITIIR

-474 F
+474 L

>member
-1 MSISFS
+1 MLRI
-7 TIYVNLHGKTMIKI
+7 
-21 FALILF
+21 LILIF
-27 SFSSIAFA
+27 FVFSSIAFA
-35 QDTLPKSEI
+35 KDTVPKSET

-60 VVNIYAQRIIEERR
+60 VVNIYAKRIIEERR

-151 LRLNTDETLPHLDL
+151 LKLNSDEVLPYLEL

-224 GGALIDISGSLV
+224 GGALIDISGALI

-254 AIPADLVGQFIIQA
+254 AIPADLVGQFLIQA
-268 KAGRSSFIR
+268 KEGRTSFIR

-291 AASLNLHAL
+291 AASLGLPAM

-314 AQVGIKVGDII
+314 SLAGIQVGDII
-325 TKVDGLDINSPAEML
+325 TKVDGLDINSPEEML
-340 YRMSVL
+340 YRMSVG

-352 DISYLSKG
+352 DVSYFSQSIIKSL
-360 TILSAKIDLVEM
+360 KIDLVEM
-372 PDMEVKEFILGSE
+372 PNVKAEQVTLGPK
-385 FIFKDLHISELTPEF
+385 FIFLDLHISELTPEF
-400 QSKFGLSFSSKGLII
+400 QSKFGLSFSSKGLVV
-415 LDPGRMA
+415 LDPGRIA
-422 SRLGLR
+422 GRLGLR
-428 RGDLLRE
+428 SGDLLQE
-435 VNGKSVNSIGGAISA
+435 INGKSVETVDEAMSSIGSL
-450 ISAVKTNGTITIIR
+450 KGTGSITIRR
-464 SGRRVSLRFR
+464 SGRRISLRFR
-474 F
+474 L